1 LEFIHHAES
10 PDLRA
15 FASRSGKMI
24 IWHGWSDPLPQPVDT
39 IAYYERVDKFFKK
52 NVHGRDKTRVEDFA
66 RLFLLPNVGPR
77 GAPAAGGIDASA
89 KARAPTRGTPQPRAF
104 RGTDAKELPI
114 LSPKCASLRMF
125 MVENLARVSA
135 SPASDAI
142 LTSARKR
149 SPLCSGGG

>member
-1 LEFIHHAES
+1 VRSPPHERLEADEKRQSAFTQGCHHGTAHRLE
-10 PDLRA
+10 
-15 FASRSGKMI
+15 
-24 IWHGWSDPLPQPVDT
+24 
-39 IAYYERVDKFFKK
+39 
-52 NVHGRDKTRVEDFA
+52 TR
-66 RLFLLPNVGPR
+66 R
-77 GAPAAGGIDASA
+77 
-89 KARAPTRGTPQPRAF
+89 KPRAF
-104 RGTDAKELPI
+104 RGTDAKEFPILSGAKEFPI